1 MSEHARYLVTGA
13 SGFVGRQLC
22 RRLLDDGHA
31 VVGAVRSAIEFPE
44 FLGRSFATIHLGDVE
59 GTTNWDEALIDVDIV
74 FHLAADSG
82 VGGGYSDFE
91 RLERLRRINVAGTRA
106 LAHAAVAHKVGRF
119 VYLSTIKVNGEKT
132 SKGDCFSETSIPA
145 PVTPYGIS
153 KWEAEQEVWKA
164 LAGSD
169 TDGVVLRPPLVYGAG
184 VKGNFLQLLRLVG
197 RGLPVP
203 FAGIKNN
210 RSLIYIENLLD
221 ALVICADHPLAA
233 GNTYLLSDGESVS
246 TGDLIR
252 LLAEE
257 LGEPARLFF
266 CPESL
271 MQWAA
276 RLIGKTEQVDRLLG
290 SLLVD
295 GNKIVRELN
304 WVMPYTLQQGLSAT
318 TAWYKTAHLAN
329 KR

>member
-22 RRLLDDGHA
+22 RRLLDDVHA

-44 FLGRSFATIHLGDVE
+44 FLGRSFATVHVGDID
-59 GTTNWDEALIDVDIV
+59 GTTNWDEALNGVDAV
-74 FHLAADSG
+74 FHLAAD
-82 VGGGYSDFE
+82 GGAGGLSVSE
-91 RLERLRRINVAGTRA
+91 QLERLRKTNVAGTCA
-106 LAHAAVAHKVGRF
+106 LARAAVLHDVKRF

-132 SKGDCFSETSIPA
+132 PVGGCFSETSVPA

-153 KWEAEQEVWKA
+153 KWEAEQGVWDA
-164 LAGSD
+164 IAG
-169 TDGVVLRPPLVYGAG
+169 TETEGVVLRPPLVYGAG
-184 VKGNFLQLLRLVG
+184 TKGNFLQLLSLVA
-197 RGLPVP
+197 RGMSLP
-203 FAGIKNN
+203 FAGIKNR

-221 ALVICADHPLAA
+221 ALVICAEHPLAA

-246 TGDLIR
+246 TADLIR
-252 LLAEE
+252 MLAAE
-257 LGEPARLFF
+257 LGVPARLFY

-271 MQWAA
+271 MLWAA

-295 GNKIVRELN
+295 GNKIMQELN
-304 WVMPYTLQQGLSAT
+304 WVLPYSMRQGIGAT
-318 TAWYKTAHLAN
+318 AVWYKTAHLC
-329 KR
+329 KSQ

>member
-31 VVGAVRSAIEFPE
+31 VVGAVRSSIEFSE
-44 FLGRSFATIHLGDVE
+44 FIGRSFTSVQVGNIDGA
-59 GTTNWDEALIDVDIV
+59 TNWDEALNGVDAV
-74 FHLAADSG
+74 FHLAADGG
-82 VGGGYSDFE
+82 VGGYSAGE
-91 RLERLRRINVAGTRA
+91 HLERLRKTNVAGTCF
-106 LAHAAVAHKVGRF
+106 LARAAVSHKVKRF

-132 SKGDCFSETSIPA
+132 PVGSCFSETSVPA
-145 PVTPYGIS
+145 PVTSYGIS
-153 KWEAEQEVWKA
+153 KWEAEQGVWKA
-164 LAGSD
+164 IAGSEAE
-169 TDGVVLRPPLVYGAG
+169 GVVLRPPLVYGPG
-184 VKGNFLQLLRLVG
+184 TKGNFLQLLRLVA
-197 RGLPVP
+197 RGMPLP
-203 FAGIKNN
+203 FAGIKNR

-221 ALVICADHPLAA
+221 ALVLSAHHPLAA
-233 GNTYLLSDGESVS
+233 GETYLLSDGESVS
-246 TGDLIR
+246 TGELIGM
-252 LLAEE
+252 LAEE
-257 LGEPARLFF
+257 LSVPARLFC

-304 WVMPYTLQQGLSAT
+304 WILPYTLQQGISAT
-318 TAWYKTAHLAN
+318 AAWYKAAHS
-329 KR
+329 RM